1 MAMTLAQ
8 FRNHLAQNCGIMG
21 DGNTLSS
28 DRANYLETLINN
40 CHEELVKIEVAYWPT
55 SAFPGYIIESFT
67 DYCKA
72 SISRF
77 GMDRDPPLKYAAL
90 REIRY
95 LTADT
100 RNGVGKA
107 EYF

>member
-1 MAMTLAQ
+1 MTLEE
-8 FRNHLAQNCGIMG
+8 FRDHLAENIGIKG

-28 DRANYLETLINN
+28 DRANYLETVITN
-40 CHEELVKIEVAYWPT
+40 CHEELDQLEVALWPV
-55 SAFPGYIIESFT
+55 SDIPAYAVESFA

-77 GMDRDPPLKYAAL
+77 GMDRDPALKYAAL
-90 REIRY
+90 RELRY

-107 EYF
+107 TYF

>member
-1 MAMTLAQ
+1 MTLEE
-8 FRNHLAQNCGIMG
+8 FRDHLAENLGIKG

-28 DRANYLETLINN
+28 DRANYLETVIAN
-40 CHEELVKIEVAYWPT
+40 CQGELEQLEVALWP
-55 SAFPGYIIESFT
+55 SSDIPAYAVESFA

-72 SISRF
+72 SVSRF
-77 GMDRDPPLKYAAL
+77 GMDRDPGLKFAAL
-90 REIRY
+90 RELRY

-107 EYF
+107 EFF